1 MRILFLHNRYIYRG
15 GEDESREQ
23 EIAMLRSRGEEV
35 HDYTLDNAE
44 IKSGNLITV
53 GLRSVW
59 NTKEADRVK
68 DLIRSTKPDLM
79 KVDNFFP
86 LLSPSVFDAAK
97 AMGVPTALSVRN
109 YRLICPSA
117 NLFRDGHICTTCVG
131 SKVAF
136 AAVRYRCYRQS
147 YLQSAAVVASNAYAH
162 LRGIWTDS
170 VDRYIAV
177 SSFVKQQLV
186 AGGFPEERILVK
198 PNFISDSG
206 VGDGS
211 GGYGLYVGRLTE
223 EKGVRSLLNAWPH
236 VPPSVSLKII
246 GDGPLESVVRQ
257 ASATDPRVEYLG
269 RKSLTEVCEYLGKAA
284 FLIFPSQWYE
294 PFGRTIVE
302 AYSKG
307 TPVIAA
313 LTPPMKA
320 MVDDGVTGLLYKP
333 ADSKDL
339 ADTVGILMADSKRL
353 NLMRVQARAKY
364 LAAYTEDQNYRQLMD
379 IFHQCINTHHSQPA

>member
-1 MRILFLHNRYIYRG
+1 
-15 GEDESREQ
+15 
-23 EIAMLRSRGEEV
+23 MLRSRGEEV

-86 LLSPSVFDAAK
+86 LLSPSIFEAAK

-117 NLFRDGHICTTCVG
+117 NLFRDGHVCTTCVG
-131 SKVAF
+131 SKVAL
-136 AAVRYRCYRQS
+136 AAIQHRCYRQS

-162 LRGIWTDS
+162 LRGIWTNC

-186 AGGFPEERILVK
+186 EGGFPEEKIIVK

-223 EKGVRSLLNAWPH
+223 EKGVRSLLNAWTD
-236 VPPSVSLKII
+236 VPASASLKII
-246 GDGPLESVVRQ
+246 GDGPLESIVRQ
-257 ASATDPRVEYLG
+257 ASEVDPRIEYLG
-269 RKSLTEVCEYLGKAA
+269 RKSLPEVCEYLGKAA
-284 FLIFPSQWYE
+284 FLLFPSQWYE

-320 MVDDGVTGLLYKP
+320 MVDEGVTGLLYNP
-333 ADSKDL
+333 SDSKDL
-339 ADTVGILMADSKRL
+339 AATVSILMADKERL
-353 NLMRVQARAKY
+353 KLMRVQARAKY

-379 IFHQCINTHHSQPA
+379 IFHECIHTHHTQPA

>member
-1 MRILFLHNRYIYRG
+1 
-15 GEDESREQ
+15 
-23 EIAMLRSRGEEV
+23 MLRSRGEEV

-44 IKSGNLITV
+44 IKSENLITV

-86 LLSPSVFDAAK
+86 LLSPSIFEAAK
-97 AMGVPTALSVRN
+97 SMGVPTALSVRN

-117 NLFRDGHICTTCVG
+117 NLFRDGHVCTTCVG
-131 SKVAF
+131 NKVAL
-136 AAVRYRCYRQS
+136 AAIQHRCYRQS

-162 LRGIWTDS
+162 LRGIWTKS

-186 AGGFPEERILVK
+186 EGGFPEEKIIVK

-206 VGDGS
+206 IGDGS

-223 EKGVRSLLNAWPH
+223 EKGVHSLLNAWKD
-236 VPPSVSLKII
+236 VPLSVSLKVI

-257 ASATDPRVEYLG
+257 AAEADPRIEYVG

-302 AYSKG
+302 AYCKG

-313 LTPPMKA
+313 LTPPMKV
-320 MVDDGVTGLLYKP
+320 MVDDGVTGLLYKS
-333 ADSKDL
+333 ADSKSL
-339 ADTVGILMADSKRL
+339 ASAVSILMADSERL
-353 NLMRVQARAKY
+353 NLMRVQARARY
-364 LAAYTEDQNYRQLMD
+364 LASYTEDQNYRQLID
-379 IFHQCINTHHSQPA
+379 IFQQCINMHHAQPA

>member
-1 MRILFLHNRYIYRG
+1 
-15 GEDESREQ
+15 
-23 EIAMLRSRGEEV
+23 MLRSRGEEV

-44 IKSGNLITV
+44 IKSGNLITI

-68 DLIRSTKPDLM
+68 DLIRSTKPDLI

-86 LLSPSVFDAAK
+86 LLSPSIFDAAK
-97 AMGVPTALSVRN
+97 SMGVPTVLSVRN

-131 SKVAF
+131 SKVAL
-136 AAVRYRCYRQS
+136 AAIQHRCYRQS

-162 LRGIWTDS
+162 LRGIWTNS

-186 AGGFPEERILVK
+186 EGGFPEEKILVK

-223 EKGVRSLLNAWPH
+223 EKGVRSLLNAWPD
-236 VPPSVSLKII
+236 VPSSATLKII

-257 ASATDPRVEYLG
+257 ASDADPRIEYLG
-269 RKSLTEVCEYLGKAA
+269 RKSLTEVCDYLGKAA

-320 MVDDGVTGLLYKP
+320 MVDDGVTGLLYNP
-333 ADSKDL
+333 SDSKDL
-339 ADTVGILMADSKRL
+339 AATVSILMADKERL

-364 LAAYTEDQNYRQLMD
+364 VAAYTEDQNYRQLMD
-379 IFHQCINTHHSQPA
+379 IFQQCIHTYHAQPA